1 MEAVGTSC
9 PSCGA
14 PFTGKYCSACGEKK
28 VSAHDFTAGHFIEE
42 SIEGFTH
49 FDNKFLRTLKLLLF
63 RPGMLTTHFAE
74 GRKVPYMKPM
84 QLFIVS
90 NLLFFLLVGAGNV
103 FAHRIGNYLVERGG
117 IFNTRSAFYSKF
129 GAAADVT
136 RLGQV
141 FNEKM
146 AGQSKAFIFLFIP
159 FYALACALLF
169 LRRRKPFGLHLT
181 FAAHF
186 FSFLLLYFTLF
197 HFLFVLPDRYLFHMS
212 QEAFERLAIYLNLFV
227 LIGYFTLA
235 ARRFYRSGWI
245 FSFFSGIAA
254 GVLFIILLQ
263 AYRLFLF
270 HNILRTLH

>member
-1 MEAVGTSC
+1 MEVAVSHC

-14 PFTGKYCSACGEKK
+14 PFAGTFCAACGEKK
-28 VSAHDFTAGHFIEE
+28 SSAHEFTAGHFIEE

-63 RPGMLTTHFAE
+63 RPGALTVHFAG

-90 NLLFFLLVGAGNV
+90 NLLFFLLVGGANV
-103 FAHRIGNYLVERGG
+103 FAHRLGNYLNVRGG
-117 IFNTRSAFYSKF
+117 IFNTRAAFFRKF
-129 GAAADVT
+129 SAADLPRVT
-136 RLGQV
+136 EL

-146 AGQSKAFIFLFIP
+146 TGQSKAFIFLFIP

-169 LRRRKPFGLHLT
+169 LRRKKPLGLHLS

-197 HFLFVLPDRYLFHMS
+197 HFLFVLPDRYLFHMPS
-212 QEAFERLAIYLNLFV
+212 ERFEQLAIYLNLLV
-227 LIGYFTLA
+227 LVGYFTLA

-245 FSFFSGIAA
+245 FSVFSGLFA
-254 GVLFIILLQ
+254 GVFFIILLQ